1 MYVMMTLIDNEVD
14 MNVWGYDSVRNSNG
28 KRRKFRTIAA
38 ARKYGEIEAKRSMKL
53 ADVGLVQMEIVDA
66 WEIDNNY
73 FLGAIETKE
82 ITA

>member
-1 MYVMMTLIDNEVD
+1 MYVLMTLIDNEEN

-28 KRRKFRTIAA
+28 KRRKFRTIAS

-53 ADVGLVQMEIVDA
+53 ANVELVQMEIVDA

>member
-1 MYVMMTLIDNEVD
+1 MYVLMTLFDNEVD
-14 MNVWGYDSVRNSNG
+14 MNVEGFESVRNAKG
-28 KRRKFRTIAA
+28 ERRKFRSIST

-66 WEIDNNY
+66 WEIDNDC
-73 FLGAIETKE
+73 FLGAIEIKD

>member
-1 MYVMMTLIDNEVD
+1 MYVLMTLIDNEVD
-14 MNVWGYDSVRNSNG
+14 MNVWGYDSVRNSKG

>member
-1 MYVMMTLIDNEVD
+1 MYVLMTLIDNEVD

-28 KRRKFRTIAA
+28 KRCKFRTIAA

-53 ADVGLVQMEIVDA
+53 ANVGLVQMEIVDA